1 MKNRFI
7 GLVLFFIISLQSI
20 AQQPTLTESVTQY
33 LNING
38 TTEQYE
44 HAVSSLLVM
53 LKQQY
58 ASKNVPDTVWD
69 ELSQHKPTAINQIK
83 AMLVSAYRSHFD
95 QVEINDMIDFYK
107 TPTGQQMIKDQTKL
121 TQEDRDKMS
130 FFYNSPTG
138 KKILDESDALNKSVS
153 EISENWSRGLYKSMT
168 ALLAE
173 KGYVL

>member
-1 MKNRFI
+1 MKYKCLS
-7 GLVLFFIISLQSI
+7 LVLFLVLSLQSI
-20 AQQPTLTESVTQY
+20 AQETTLTESVTQY

-58 ASKNVPDTVWD
+58 ASKNVPEEVWE
-69 ELSQHKPTAINQIK
+69 ELSKQKPTAINQIK
-83 AMLVSAYRSHFD
+83 AMLVSTYRTHFD
-95 QVEINDMIDFYK
+95 QIEINDMIKFYK

-121 TQEDRDKMS
+121 TQNDRDKMA
-130 FFYNSPTG
+130 FFYNSATG
-138 KKILDESDALNKSVS
+138 QKILQESDALNQSVS

-168 ALLAE
+168 SKLAE
-173 KGYVL
+173 QGYDL